1 MLSDDLRRLHRSFPP
16 VGPSRRQGRQSEARA
31 SNLFT
36 IFLAS
41 TPDLERFFQVSKC
54 LIPPFSVHSHPSVQN
69 QSTLQLIYHLLNK
82 PLLHKYSGWRRGV
95 VDDEPVPGRP
105 AIHQKRQARTP

>member
-1 MLSDDLRRLHRSFPP
+1 M
-16 VGPSRRQGRQSEARA
+16 

-69 QSTLQLIYHLLNK
+69 QSTLQLIYQEVRVLCF
-82 PLLHKYSGWRRGV
+82 
-95 VDDEPVPGRP
+95 
-105 AIHQKRQARTP
+105 